1 MTTVDVLYR
10 YGTAPTEV
18 SMIALNNLR
27 EVYGIRRI
35 DFSEAEK
42 TVRIEYDATRLTEP
56 TVKGLVSR
64 TGLNVVETVSTL
76 PPQPTA
82 EELAAEAAAKE
93 AAAAAKAAPPPPPAA
108 PPPAK

>member
-10 YGTAPTEV
+10 YGIAPAE
-18 SMIALNNLR
+18 SAMIALNGLR

-42 TVRIEYDATRLTEP
+42 TVRIEYDATRLNEP
-56 TVKGLVSR
+56 TIRGLLAR
-64 TGLNVVETVSTL
+64 TGLNIVETVSTL

-93 AAAAAKAAPPPPPAA
+93 AAAAAAKAAA